1 MLFLDFS
8 EFVRINSMVAL
19 ENVWL
24 LELMNVQGLLYLTT
38 MQCWTGPIRLSS
50 LEIFLAWCT
59 LEITAGKNIII
70 LFPTDPKK
78 ESITCYFQVYD
89 KLQINAPCGY
99 RLNASELRNFPF
111 TDVFTQVNLTMSDD
125 GMLHLTDEELTEV
138 TSSVTRFFEPTPRRR
153 RTANTT
159 ESNTAR
165 DQSNTSSDN
174 GIVRLQVHP
183 EQQSEGGPRRS
194 GRVQTAIVYDP

>member
-1 MLFLDFS
+1 MLDRPNKTFAVGNLS
-8 EFVRINSMVAL
+8 RMVH
-19 ENVWL
+19 
-24 LELMNVQGLLYLTT
+24 
-38 MQCWTGPIRLSS
+38 TGNHGRQEYKRPV
-50 LEIFLAWCT
+50 
-59 LEITAGKNIII
+59 
-70 LFPTDPKK
+70 PYTDPKK

-89 KLQINAPCGY
+89 KLQINGACGY
-99 RLNASELRNFPF
+99 RLNASELRNFSF

-125 GMLHLTDEELTEV
+125 GTLHLTDEELTEV
-138 TSSVTRFFEPTPRRR
+138 TSSVTRFFESTPRRR

-165 DQSNTSSDN
+165 DQSHTRSDN

-194 GRVQTAIVYDP
+194 GRVRTAVVYDP

>member
-1 MLFLDFS
+1 
-8 EFVRINSMVAL
+8 MVHIGNHGRQ
-19 ENVWL
+19 EYKRPVP
-24 LELMNVQGLLYLTT
+24 Y
-38 MQCWTGPIRLSS
+38 
-50 LEIFLAWCT
+50 
-59 LEITAGKNIII
+59 
-70 LFPTDPKK
+70 TDPKK

-89 KLQINAPCGY
+89 KLQINGACGY
-99 RLNASELRNFPF
+99 RLNASELRNFSF

-125 GMLHLTDEELTEV
+125 GTLHLTDEELTEV

-165 DQSNTSSDN
+165 DQSHTSSDN

-183 EQQSEGGPRRS
+183 EQQSGGGDRADLVEFGLLLCMILKGATS
-194 GRVQTAIVYDP
+194 LSFFAIRVFKYENTFRTVY